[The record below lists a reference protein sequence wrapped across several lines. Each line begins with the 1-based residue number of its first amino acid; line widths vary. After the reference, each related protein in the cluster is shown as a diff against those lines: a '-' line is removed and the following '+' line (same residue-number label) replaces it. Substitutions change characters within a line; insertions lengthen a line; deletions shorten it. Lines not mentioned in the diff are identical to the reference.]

1 MNPATKDA
9 WKAAGWTALWTFIAL
24 FLTSALGWLQD
35 VYEWSSTSGA
45 EPLPGIS
52 TLGHAA
58 VTAGVSAISGFIAF
72 AVRWAQSRNVLPG
85 SPPVYPPSDLP
96 TAPPGE

>member
-1 MNPATKDA
+1 VEQNTKDA
-9 WKAAGWTALWTFIAL
+9 FKAALWTMLWTFLAL

-52 TLGHAA
+52 TLGYAA
-58 VTAGVSAISGFIAF
+58 VTAGVAALSGLIAF
-72 AVRWAQSRNVLPG
+72 VVRYAQSKNLLPG
-85 SPPVYPPSDLP
+85 SAPVYPPAGQ